1 MEEARN
7 LHIPASKESATSE
20 SSSPKALLILRPPL
34 LHSSQNPFR
43 VLSGTLS
50 RGMECRGHGYWSH
63 ALLVTLVS
71 SAVILLLFAFNH
83 CSSPI
88 SIPAPSASAATVEL
102 LRLADS
108 MLLSP
113 PATPIARSSQN
124 LASNA
129 SLLDEH
135 TVHSEGTHRQKQ
147 KNEKKKKSDGD
158 DGAVEQELAM
168 ARAAIRRAASR
179 RANASS
185 VPAHGEDVPLLSTI
199 YRNPTAFFRSY
210 TEMERRFR
218 VYVYEEGEPPLVH
231 EGPCKN
237 IYTTEGRF
245 IEEMEITRPDSGGRR
260 RLRTWDPAR
269 AHAFFLPFSVT
280 NMVHF
285 IHRPSPYDH
294 TTFKRFVADYVDVI
308 ASKHPF
314 WNRSA
319 GADHFMLSCHDWGPH
334 ASRSNPNLYENS
346 IRALCNA
353 NTSEGFDPRK
363 DVSIPEINLYTGHV
377 PRQLLSPRLPG
388 LASRP
393 YLAFF
398 AGGLHG
404 PIRHL
409 LLRHWKG
416 RDAGLPVHE
425 YLPHGLDY
433 YSFMLRSRFC
443 LCPSGYEVAS
453 PRVVEAIYAECV
465 PVIISK
471 SYVLP
476 FSDVLRWESFSVS
489 VAVEDIP
496 RLKQVLEGV
505 SMAEL
510 SRLRDGVKAVKRHFV
525 LNQPAK
531 RFDVFHMILHSVWL
545 RRLNIKLV

>member
-1 MEEARN
+1 M
-7 LHIPASKESATSE
+7 
-20 SSSPKALLILRPPL
+20 
-34 LHSSQNPFR
+34 PFPR
-43 VLSGTLS
+43 
-50 RGMECRGHGYWSH
+50 
-63 ALLVTLVS
+63 
-71 SAVILLLFAFNH
+71 AVKTLLLYVDSMILFPPH
-83 CSSPI
+83 HYLLMLTGVDII
-88 SIPAPSASAATVEL
+88 SICEFSFWFAC
-102 LRLADS
+102 
-108 MLLSP
+108 
-113 PATPIARSSQN
+113 
-124 LASNA
+124 
-129 SLLDEH
+129 
-135 TVHSEGTHRQKQ
+135 
-147 KNEKKKKSDGD
+147 
-158 DGAVEQELAM
+158 
-168 ARAAIRRAASR
+168 
-179 RANASS
+179 
-185 VPAHGEDVPLLSTI
+185 
-199 YRNPTAFFRSY
+199 RSY
-210 TEMERRFR
+210 MEMERRFR

-294 TTFKRFVADYVDVI
+294 TTLKRFVADYVDVI

-319 GADHFMLSCHDWGPH
+319 GTDHFMLSCHDWGPH
-334 ASRSNPNLYENS
+334 ASRANPTLYTNS

-377 PRQLLSPRLPG
+377 PRQLLPPRLPG
-388 LASRP
+388 LSSRP

-404 PIRHL
+404 RIRHL

-510 SRLRDGVKAVKRHFV
+510 SRLREGVQAAKRHFM